1 MKLHRRIAS
10 IDIAKGLGILLV
22 VLGHQID
29 YFDADIQAAYRYIY
43 LFHVPLFFFLSGM
56 FFREQEDLWT
66 CFKKKFMRLFVPYLL
81 ANIFFFFVE
90 MVRVWKLGAAYDGDL
105 GWKDLWL
112 ACTGLWPVLSMLSR
126 PTWFI
131 LVLFRTT
138 LIYKLIQLLTGGRKW
153 IMAAICAAIGVAGS
167 IWAPGAYMLGQTM
180 VALPFLCLG
189 HICGAGMVENK
200 KIFSLPISA
209 IGVVLALPLLY
220 LISLHQQTN
229 IAVNVY
235 GNAALM
241 FAGALLGIL
250 AVLWLS
256 KLIERLPNTT
266 KLLSFVGRYTLSILI
281 WHIFIMKVL
290 FTVAEYAGWE
300 SSPFMYVLA
309 FVAAVALPCAMSILY
324 SRIRCGNNEKG

>member
-1 MKLHRRIAS
+1 MSAKRITA
-10 IDIAKGLGILLV
+10 IDIAKGIGILLV

-29 YFDADIQAAYRYIY
+29 YFHAPMPGAYPYIY

-56 FFREQEDLWT
+56 FFREQEGLWT
-66 CFKKKFMRLFVPYLL
+66 CFRKKFMRLFVPYLL

-90 MVRVWKLGAAYDGDL
+90 MVRVWNLGAAYDGDL
-105 GWKDLWL
+105 GWRDLWL
-112 ACTGLWPVLSMLSR
+112 ACAGLWPVLSMLSR

-131 LVLFRTT
+131 LVLFRIT
-138 LIYKLIQLLTGGRKW
+138 LIYKLIQMLAGGRKW
-153 IMAAICAAIGVAGS
+153 IMAVLCAAIGIAGA
-167 IWAPGAYMLGQTM
+167 IWAPGEYMLGQTM

-189 HICGAGMVENK
+189 HVCGAEMVEHK
-200 KIFSLPISA
+200 KIFSLPISV
-209 IGVVLALPLLY
+209 IGILLALPLLY

-235 GNAALM
+235 DHPALM
-241 FAGALLGIL
+241 YAGALLGIL

-290 FTVAEYAGWE
+290 FTAAEHAGWE
-300 SSPFMYVLA
+300 NSPVTYIAA
-309 FVAAVALPCAMSILY
+309 FIVAVALPCAMSMVYAKIKDKIW
-324 SRIRCGNNEKG
+324 SR